1 MFVAI
6 LGSYLVVAAL
16 GLLLGWT
23 AGARFEPNPHPEPTR
38 LPAPAHVY
46 RVARVARPQWA
57 RNGAAYDWQGE
68 PDADR
73 WGGAS

>member
-23 AGARFEPNPHPEPTR
+23 AAARFEPGPHVEPTRPR

-46 RVARVARPQWA
+46 RVTPQPRWV

-73 WGGAS
+73 WGTS